1 MKMGDMKIPVALT
14 VNGEEVVAD
23 VEPRTSLADF
33 LREQLR
39 LTAIHLGCEHGV
51 CGACTVLINGTPARS
66 CIALAVA
73 LEGADVRTLEG
84 LAADPVMRTIKDA
97 FHQEHGLQCGF
108 CTPGMLI
115 TAWDLMKIMPD
126 PRRRRGAGRNQRQ
139 SLPLYRVPG
148 DRALDP
154 ASGRGG
160 ADLPA
165 ARGGLSPPPA
175 APQAKR
181 TPFPLRFRFV
191 PGSIPQ
197 CPADAA
203 EASPNLVFQC
213 SAGRREAYF
222 RAHLRKHAFHKASN
236 HISYSP
242 RIFAPPRRA
251 IHHGGFA
258 PRQSESTNGCC
269 QSWPRYAQASGGK
282 VG

>member
-51 CGACTVLINGTPARS
+51 CGACTVLIDGTPARS

-73 LEGADVRTLEG
+73 LEGADMRTLEG

-126 PRRRRGAGRNQRQ
+126 PDAAAVRVAISGNLCA
-139 SLPLYRVPG
+139 VPG
-148 DRALDP
+148 TRGSCARSCERQGRCGP
-154 ASGRGG
+154 AGS
-160 ADLPA
+160 
-165 ARGGLSPPPA
+165 ARGPKPSTDGA
-175 APQAKR
+175 AGEENAVPVAI
-181 TPFPLRFRFV
+181 PLRSRIDSAMSRRCRRSLRRTLRS
-191 PGSIPQ
+191 SIP
-197 CPADAA
+197 
-203 EASPNLVFQC
+203 
-213 SAGRREAYF
+213 
-222 RAHLRKHAFHKASN
+222 
-236 HISYSP
+236 
-242 RIFAPPRRA
+242 
-251 IHHGGFA
+251 
-258 PRQSESTNGCC
+258 
-269 QSWPRYAQASGGK
+269 
-282 VG
+282 